1 MAVTGE
7 GLRGRLK
14 QLYFG
19 SSSTSRRFRF
29 ASLVFEV
36 CIVCFFIV
44 TSFAAGQSWV
54 IYTELGIGIL
64 LSVDFLIR
72 WWLTDP
78 PSAYFRRVST
88 WTDLIVL
95 ATLFVPAFTQSLLF
109 LRVLRAV
116 RLFRSYHILREIYA
130 HYEFVRL
137 YRDAIQAS
145 LNLLVFVFVM
155 SAAVYVLEGQRHPSI
170 QNFVDA
176 LYFTVSTLSTTGFGD
191 IVFKDT
197 PGRLLSIF
205 IMLVGVGLFLRLI
218 QTIFR
223 PAKVSYEC
231 PDCGLT
237 RHDPDAVHCKHCG
250 RLLHIQ
256 REGED

>member
-1 MAVTGE
+1 MAVTDE

-19 SSSTSRRFRF
+19 SSPTSRRFRF
-29 ASLVFEV
+29 ASLVFEL
-36 CIVCFFIV
+36 CLVCFFIA
-44 TSFAAGQSWV
+44 TSFATGESWV
-54 IYTELGIGIL
+54 VHAELAIGIVL
-64 LSVDFLIR
+64 TADFLIR

-88 WTDLIVL
+88 WTDLVVL
-95 ATLFVPAFTQSLLF
+95 GTLFVPAFTQTLLF

-116 RLFRSYHILREIYA
+116 RLFRSYNILREIYDQ
-130 HYEFVRL
+130 YTFVRQ

-155 SAAVYVLEGQRHPSI
+155 SAAVYVLEAQRHPGI

-191 IVFKDT
+191 IVFKDML
-197 PGRLLSIF
+197 GRLLSIF

-223 PAKVSYEC
+223 PAKVDYEC
-231 PDCGLT
+231 PDL
-237 RHDPDAVHCKHCG
+237 RPYPA
-250 RLLHIQ
+250 
-256 REGED
+256 

>member
-1 MAVTGE
+1 MV
-7 GLRGRLK
+7 
-14 QLYFG
+14 
-19 SSSTSRRFRF
+19 
-29 ASLVFEV
+29 
-36 CIVCFFIV
+36 
-44 TSFAAGQSWV
+44 
-54 IYTELGIGIL
+54 YTELGIGIL
-64 LSVDFLIR
+64 LTADFLIR

-78 PSAYFRRVST
+78 PLAFFRRVST

-95 ATLFVPAFTQSLLF
+95 ATLLVPVFTQSLLF

-116 RLFRSYHILREIYA
+116 RLFRSYNILRDIYE
-130 HYEFVRL
+130 HYDFVRL
-137 YRDAIQAS
+137 HRDAIQAS

-155 SAAVYVLEGQRHPSI
+155 SAVVYVLEAQRHPSI

-191 IVFKDT
+191 IVFKDM

-223 PAKVSYEC
+223 PAKVTYEC

-237 RHDPDAVHCKHCG
+237 RHEPDAVHCKHCG